1 MTDSKP
7 LSEHARPTVSRYL
20 AVDSRKTLWTQCNQF
35 THKVRCWRFCTNF
48 SFLRPAASFCQWQS
62 ASKGLARPLSYF
74 KTADSRKCWAQSSPE
89 NNGYTV
95 TKLRHPSSG
104 LWRGIFNESPNPQCW
119 EALLGVSMTLV
130 LAIATPKGVEFHKY
144 CWLETCKLLKP
155 ALSVK
160 GLSRSE
166 AEALY
171 PPDQPQAYESAS
183 LVGIGDGLF
192 LVFEFW
198 LLFFLQLWF
207 AFFCMAGSFC
217 ILNLHIGRAPWKRRI
232 HLYICL
238 HFLHNFFA
246 NCSHCFCKFK
256 APPGK
261 VSKT

>member
-1 MTDSKP
+1 M
-7 LSEHARPTVSRYL
+7 
-20 AVDSRKTLWTQCNQF
+20 
-35 THKVRCWRFCTNF
+35 
-48 SFLRPAASFCQWQS
+48 
-62 ASKGLARPLSYF
+62 
-74 KTADSRKCWAQSSPE
+74 
-89 NNGYTV
+89 
-95 TKLRHPSSG
+95 
-104 LWRGIFNESPNPQCW
+104 
-119 EALLGVSMTLV
+119 
-130 LAIATPKGVEFHKY
+130 
-144 CWLETCKLLKP
+144 
-155 ALSVK
+155 K

-238 HFLHNFFA
+238 HFFSIFLQIVRIVFA
-246 NCSHCFCKFK
+246 N
-256 APPGK
+256 
-261 VSKT
+261 SKRPLGRYQKPRKM